1 MSTIVNEV
9 IRTISSPFVFFKE
22 KFKMYKKHQNV
33 KQTIST
39 LLEVFVHKINCSP
52 VVFCS
57 LIFVLLVEFCLKN
70 GLEIVMIT
78 SFAILLACT
87 LLTHHSQI
95 YFYTLIFIC
104 ENPFLFIKTCENH
117 FLCVIISGNL
127 FKPFSFKP
135 F

>member
-1 MSTIVNEV
+1 MFFYFKDFSINLRNKTVFIKKRTHKFTCPAVSTIVNEV

-78 SFAILLACT
+78 SFAILLTCT
-87 LLTHHSQI
+87 LLTHHS
-95 YFYTLIFIC
+95 
-104 ENPFLFIKTCENH
+104 
-117 FLCVIISGNL
+117 
-127 FKPFSFKP
+127 
-135 F
+135 